1 MKNVVLPITAVA
13 IVKFNLHLE
22 TYTDPYCGKDLRYS
36 ISKVHISS
44 YGSVKK
50 VTYNLPYS
58 STLYPVT
65 NFKVA

>member
-50 VTYNLPYS
+50 SNI
-58 STLYPVT
+58 
-65 NFKVA
+65 